1 MVTHITKQEMAFD
14 KQHIWHPYSNT
25 INSSCMFPIVGAQG
39 VRLQLNDGRKLIDGM
54 SSWWCTIHGYNHP
67 VLNEAIKEQVSHFS
81 HVMFGGLTHKP
92 AITLAQKL
100 IDMTPES
107 LDTVFFSDSGSV
119 SVEVAVKMAM
129 QYWQARG
136 ETEKRKMLTVRGGY
150 YGDTTGAMSLCDPDN
165 GMHHWFTGILP
176 GHYFLPRPLCPFNA
190 SCEEEHIISLRK
202 MLSDKHSQLAAVIIE
217 PIVQGAGGMHF
228 YSPEYL
234 QKLRALCTEY
244 KLLLIHD
251 EIATGFGRTGKLF
264 AMEHANTIP
273 DIMCVGK
280 ALTGGYMTLAATLC
294 SSEVSRTISEQGAF
308 MHGPT
313 FMANPLACAAANAS
327 LTIINRGAWKNQVA
341 NIERGLLENLQDCAD
356 LSGVADVRVLGAIGV
371 VEMKKPVVMAEIQPA
386 LVKRGI
392 WVRPYGKLIYV
403 MPPYIINDDDLKQ
416 LCTVI
421 RNVIF
426 SMQL

>member
-1 MVTHITKQEMAFD
+1 MAFD
-14 KQHIWHPYSNT
+14 IRHVWHPYSTTVNRPE
-25 INSSCMFPIVGAQG
+25 MFPVVGAEG
-39 VRLQLNDGRKLIDGM
+39 TRLKLGDGRELIDGM

-67 VLNEAIKEQVSHFS
+67 AINKAVKAQVDAFS

-100 IDMTPES
+100 IDMTPTS
-107 LDTVFFSDSGSV
+107 LDTVFFADSGSV

-136 ETEKRKMLTVRGGY
+136 EPGKNKMLTVRGGY

-176 GHYFLPRPLCPFNA
+176 GHYFLSRPRCAFDAP
-190 SCEEEHIISLRK
+190 CEEEHISELRDV
-202 MLSDKHSQLAAVIIE
+202 LESKHSQLAAVIIE
-217 PIVQGAGGMHF
+217 PVAQGAGGMHF

-244 KLLLIHD
+244 QVLLIHD

-264 AMEHANTIP
+264 AMEHADTVP

-294 SSEVSRTISEQGAF
+294 SADVSRTISEQGAF

-313 FMANPLACAAANAS
+313 FMANPLACAAGAAS
-327 LTIINRGAWKNQVA
+327 LEIIRQGAWKHQVE
-341 NIERGLLENLQDCAD
+341 NIERVLWEGLQPCAD
-356 LSGVADVRVLGAIGV
+356 LPDVADVRVLGAIGV
-371 VEMKKPVVMAEIQPA
+371 VEMDKPVVMAEIQPEF
-386 LVKRGI
+386 VKRGI
-392 WVRPYGKLIYV
+392 WVRPFGKLIYV
-403 MPPYIINDDDLKQ
+403 MPPYIISDDELRL
-416 LCTVI
+416 LCSGITD
-421 RNVIF
+421 VIF
-426 SMQL
+426 SMTGS